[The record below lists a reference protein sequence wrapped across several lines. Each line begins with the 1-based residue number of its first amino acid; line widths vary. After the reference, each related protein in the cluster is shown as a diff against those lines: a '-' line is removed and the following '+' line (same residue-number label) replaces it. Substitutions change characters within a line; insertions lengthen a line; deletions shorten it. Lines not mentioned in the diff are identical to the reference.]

1 MTLPAPGRGDVADRI
16 ITLQAETRER
26 LDKFVAARRPDLSR
40 SAVQRLIGDGLITV
54 NGARSDAARK
64 VGQGDVI
71 VVRIPPPAPAT
82 VEAETIPLSIVY
94 EDADLI
100 VVDKP
105 AGLVV
110 HPAAGHA
117 RGTLVNAILA
127 HAPDLAGV
135 GGEMR
140 PGIVHRLDKDTS
152 GLIVVAKNDAA
163 HRELQ
168 RQFKARSVKKMYLA
182 LLAGRLEPGEGLIDA
197 PIARNRIHRQRM
209 AVAIDGR
216 PSRTR
221 YKVIARLAEGVEA
234 HLPPERHLH
243 LRRTA
248 GAVQVSGAGSAGA
261 PTGLPR
267 PAKTSRP
274 TEYTLVEAYPE
285 TGRTHQI
292 RVHFAWLGHPLVGD
306 TVYGR
311 KKPALP
317 IERHFLHAA
326 RLTLRLPSTG
336 EERAF
341 ESPLP
346 EDLQRVLDV
355 LDRIDPIGL

>member
-1 MTLPAPGRGDVADRI
+1 MPDRLFTLHAD
-16 ITLQAETRER
+16 ARER
-26 LDKFVAARRPDLSR
+26 LDKFVAARVPSLSR
-40 SAVQRLIGDGLITV
+40 SAAQRLIEDGFVTV
-54 NGARSDAARK
+54 NGAVTDAAHK

-71 VVRIPPPAPAT
+71 VVRVPPPVPT
-82 VEAETIPLSIVY
+82 TLEAEDIPLSIIY

-100 VVDKP
+100 VIDKP

-110 HPAAGHA
+110 HPSAGHD

-127 HAPDLAGV
+127 HAPDLHGV
-135 GGEMR
+135 GGEAR

-152 GLIVVAKNDAA
+152 GLIVVAKNDTA

-168 RQFKARSVKKMYLA
+168 RQFKARTVKKMYVA
-182 LLAGRLEPGEGLIDA
+182 LVEGRVEPGEGVVDA
-197 PIARNRIHRQRM
+197 PIARDRVHRKRM
-209 AVAIDGR
+209 AVVMNGR
-216 PSRTR
+216 SARTR
-221 YKVIARLAEGVEA
+221 YKVVRYASVGE
-234 HLPPERHLH
+234 
-243 LRRTA
+243 TA
-248 GAVQVSGAGSAGA
+248 YS
-261 PTGLPR
+261 
-267 PAKTSRP
+267 
-274 TEYTLVEAYPE
+274 LVEVYPE

-311 KKPALP
+311 KKPSLS

-326 RLTLRLPSTG
+326 RLTLHLPSTG

-346 EDLQRVLDV
+346 QDLRRVLQRMDNEHLPH
-355 LDRIDPIGL
+355 RRCG